1 MFSFGNK
8 DKERLLF
15 LEIELEKLRLENE
28 MLRKKVKEAEAAI
41 QIIAANQAYLATEV
55 TNLVSEPSQE
65 KKDPVEEFFDNW
77 NKDDDGGGYI
87 N

>member
-8 DKERLLF
+8 EKERLLF

-28 MLRKKVKEAEAAI
+28 MLLKKVKEAESAI

-55 TNLVSEPSQE
+55 TNLVSAPSQE

>member
-77 NKDDDGGGYI
+77 NKDDDGGGYR

>member
-41 QIIAANQAYLATEV
+41 QTIAANQAYLATEV